1 MLSPARHLVQQ
12 RSMIASLGGVALDS
26 LRGRFRSTARALPT
40 LPGPELSVVV
50 PAPSDALVDD
60 FLRYIAADG
69 AGFAQR
75 LPSQLFP
82 QWGLPVA
89 LRVLRGSG
97 LPLTRLLNGG
107 CRLEQ
112 RAPLLRGRDLL
123 VRARLSSISSDERR
137 SVICQRIVNEQA
149 GAPEALVADVYG
161 IIRGAGSRGVPK
173 QREPIPSGA
182 RKLEDWRLESDAG
195 LRFALLTGDFNPLHW
210 LGPYARA
217 LGFGGKLLHG
227 FATMARA
234 QAALER
240 AVAPRR
246 LRMLDVRFVR
256 PLTLPA
262 RVALYLAENRVFVG
276 AAGEPPYLTGTFDC
290 D

>member
-12 RSMIASLGGVALDS
+12 RSMIASLSGVALDS
-26 LRGRFRSTARALPT
+26 LRGRFRSVAPAVPT

-50 PAPSDALVDD
+50 PAPSDDLVDD
-60 FLRYIAADG
+60 FLRHIGADG
-69 AGFAQR
+69 SAFAQR
-75 LPSQLFP
+75 LPAQLFP

-89 LRVLRGSG
+89 LRALRGSG
-97 LPLTRLLNGG
+97 LPLTKLINGG

-123 VRARLSSISSDERR
+123 VRARLSSISGDERR
-137 SVICQRIVNEQA
+137 SVICQRIVTEQA
-149 GAPEALVADVYG
+149 GAPEALVADFYG
-161 IIRGAGSRGVPK
+161 IIRSAQSGGAPK
-173 QREPIPSGA
+173 QREPIPALA
-182 RKLEDWRLESDAG
+182 RKLEDWQLESDAG

-227 FATMARA
+227 FAAMARA
-234 QAALER
+234 QTALER
-240 AVAPRR
+240 ELSPRR
-246 LRMLDVRFVR
+246 LRVLDVRFVR
-256 PLTLPA
+256 PITLPA
-262 RVALYLAENRVFVG
+262 RVSLYCTEGHVFVG
-276 AAGEPPYLTGTFDC
+276 RSGEPPYLTGTFDC